1 MQGRNWSHSGPRT
14 RRVIATAVA
23 AACAATALP
32 ALAQSNVTISG
43 RFTAALDFVTIRNFT
58 RAGKNSGDGVNDNTS
73 YLRFSVIEDL
83 GNGLQAFGQLETRN
97 ELDQGA
103 LSATGPTFVGLRSK
117 SWGQIIL
124 GRENLHYHLRVSDM
138 FANGSS
144 LRLDNTGILA
154 YANGG
159 QTPIAAATRTPNVI
173 QYKSPNWG
181 GFDIAFAHAS
191 QSGTAAS
198 GEADIGSGVR
208 RGNAWN
214 LNPNFKGRNFQAGYS
229 YWDGKSDGAFT
240 GFGAPTR
247 GIFGQAA
254 GTDQRGDRLYG
265 SYDWGHFKVGLVWD
279 KARVKTVTA
288 AATREVSN
296 RTAWSI
302 PLKYQSGSHGFYAEY
317 SRANEDKAAQYAS
330 LDTRANLFSLAYIY
344 SLSKRTSVSLN
355 YARLNNGAASFY
367 NLYTPR
373 SGTQDP
379 LGIASTGQGVN
390 AGEDPRVFGAAVSHY
405 F

>member
-1 MQGRNWSHSGPRT
+1 M
-14 RRVIATAVA
+14 RRMNRSYTGARPKHVIAAAVA
-23 AACAATALP
+23 TVFAASALP
-32 ALAQSNVTISG
+32 ALAQSSVTISG
-43 RFTAALDFVTIRNFT
+43 RFTAALDLVTIKNFK
-58 RAGKNSGDGVNDNTS
+58 RAGRNSGDGVNDNTS
-73 YLRFSVIEDL
+73 YIRFSVVEDL
-83 GNGLQAFGQLETRN
+83 GSGLQAIGQLETRN
-97 ELDQGA
+97 ELDLGA

-117 SWGQIIL
+117 SWGQVIL
-124 GRENLHYHLRVSDM
+124 GRENLHYHLRASDM

-144 LRLDNTGILA
+144 LRLDNLGIIG

-159 QTPIAAATRTPNVI
+159 QTPIAAATRTPSVI
-173 QYKSPNWG
+173 QYKSPNWR
-181 GFDIAFAHAS
+181 GFDIGFAHSS
-191 QSGTAAS
+191 QSGSAVN
-198 GEADIGSGVR
+198 GEADIGSAVR

-214 LNPNFKGRNFQAGYS
+214 LNPNFKGRNFQVGYS

-247 GIFGQAA
+247 GVFGQAA

-265 SYDWGHFKVGLVWD
+265 SYDWGNFKAGLVWD

-302 PLKYQSGSHGFYAEY
+302 PLKYQTGSHGFYAEY
-317 SRANEDKAAQYAS
+317 SRANDDKAAS
-330 LDTRANLFSLAYIY
+330 FSGLDTKANLFSLAYIY

-379 LGIASTGQGVN
+379 VGVASTGQGVN
-390 AGEDPRVFGAAVSHY
+390 AGEDPRVFGAAISHY